1 MTNQMKKHPNTRV
14 SKDVPFPSS
23 SVSDPDM
30 PTLKELQAWNEELEH
45 CLWKYK
51 GTFYLSKLLILIF
64 KIFYR
69 QTEIGQRRNHT
80 HPQT

>member
-30 PTLKELQAWNEELEH
+30 PTLEELQAQNEELERH
-45 CLWKYK
+45 LRKYK
-51 GTFYLSKLLILIF
+51 GMFYLSKLPILIF

-69 QTEIGQRRNHT
+69 QTEISQRRNHT